1 MAAALSFLPFQC
13 FVCQPQCLHQVYYHV
28 LCAKSLQSCQ
38 TLCDPMDCSL
48 PGSSVH
54 GIFLE
59 RTLEWV
65 PFPSSR
71 DFLTQGSN
79 PHLSH
84 LLHWQAGGSLPLLQW
99 QLIQICF
106 WFLQVPWSQNR
117 VKLSFLFSFLVR
129 YCPSETSL
137 LDKLISPKVM
147 FLIQI
152 CIFTGYS
159 GSIPATTEMTDFS
172 TTASQK
178 RT

>member
-1 MAAALSFLPFQC
+1 MSDSSTLWTVAGQAPLSMGFSWRGHWNGF
-13 FVCQPQCLHQVYYHV
+13 H
-28 LCAKSLQSCQ
+28 SLLQ
-38 TLCDPMDCSL
+38 
-48 PGSSVH
+48 
-54 GIFLE
+54 GI
-59 RTLEWV
+59 
-65 PFPSSR
+65 
-71 DFLTQGSN
+71 FLTQGSN
-79 PHLSH
+79 PRLLH
-84 LLHWQAGGSLPLLQW
+84 LLHSQAGGSLPLLQW

-106 WFLQVPWSQNR
+106 WFLQVLWSQNS

-129 YCPSETSL
+129 YCPLETSL

-152 CIFTGYS
+152 CNFTGYS